1 MVAEVGEVAVVV
13 VAGTVAAA
21 AVVVTLL
28 PTQLLLETTDAGR
41 RVASTYCPFQRK
53 ILRHYSTERSFG
65 KTAFC
70 RVIRFYDRLT
80 AFSVTAHAI
89 ISPISLIN
97 LDLHNAVI
105 ISYINYSPSSRRS

>member
-1 MVAEVGEVAVVV
+1 MAEVGEVAVVV

-28 PTQLLLETTDAGR
+28 PTRLLLEITDAGR

-53 ILRHYSTERSFG
+53 RFRQYSTERSFG

-80 AFSVTAHAI
+80 AFSVTAHAVI
-89 ISPISLIN
+89 CRSAWLI
-97 LDLHNAVI
+97 
-105 ISYINYSPSSRRS
+105 